1 MEQNRY
7 ALQSTNNGMVKIGL
21 KQRSLM
27 KQILSRNEQIV
38 YLYRRMLTT
47 HQIAEVLNLCHE
59 TVEKALKE
67 ELSAEE
73 RRSLATQHKE
83 RTAQAYT
90 DPHFARKFVEEYIS
104 EAQPLFKDLCIKY
117 KVSLNKGRNFLKKY
131 LTKEQRAEQH
141 NQRVA
146 QARFKLNGASG
157 KHSVNYKGEC
167 LDKNGYT
174 TLATNSLGFQKRSL
188 THRVVIA
195 QALGISVEALP
206 KELVVHHIDH
216 NPSNNNLD
224 NLALCTQSAHI
235 KLHQQLAVYEEF
247 MTSK

>member
-1 MEQNRY
+1 MRQ
-7 ALQSTNNGMVKIGL
+7 T
-21 KQRSLM
+21 
-27 KQILSRNEQIV
+27 LSRNEQIV
-38 YLYRRMLTT
+38 YLYRKMLTT
-47 HQIAEVLNLCHE
+47 HQTAEVLNLCHE
-59 TVEKALKE
+59 TVEKVLKE

-73 RRSLATQHKE
+73 RKALRTQHRE
-83 RTAQAYT
+83 HTAQAYT
-90 DPHFARKFVEEYIS
+90 DPLFARKFVEEYIS

-131 LTKEQRAEQH
+131 LTKEQITEQH

-167 LDKNGYT
+167 SDKNGYT
-174 TLATNSLGFQKRSL
+174 TLVTDDLGYQKRSL
-188 THRVVIA
+188 THRVVMA

-216 NPSNNNLD
+216 NPSNNSLD
-224 NLALCTQSAHI
+224 NLALCTQSAHV
-235 KLHQQLAVYEEF
+235 KLHRQLAVYEES